1 LRKVFDTHAHLD
13 QIENVDDVLERARE
27 AGLVGVVAVGI
38 DTRSNEA
45 TLELAARWRGFVH
58 PALGLHPS
66 ELGNRGGSAIERE
79 LAFIDSNMEEAVA
92 VGEVGLDYHKRI
104 RAEAP
109 KELQR
114 EVFQQ
119 ALSIAHRHDV
129 PCLVHSRY
137 AWTDALQN
145 VEMAGLRNAV
155 FHWFTGFTGVLKGIM
170 DAGFYISATPAA
182 EYHEEHRRA
191 VRAVSIERLLLET
204 DTPVWYGR
212 EIRYQSS
219 PLDIL
224 RSLEAVTEVR
234 DEDVEDVAEA
244 TTHAAMQLFRIGI
257 SLDSEE
263 DQT

>member
-1 LRKVFDTHAHLD
+1 MRQVFDTHAHLD
-13 QIENVDDVLERARE
+13 QIEDVDVVLQRAQE

-45 TLELAARWRGFVH
+45 TLQLAERWPGLVH

-66 ELGNRGGSAIERE
+66 ELGGLDEAAIERE
-79 LAFIDSNMEEAVA
+79 LAFIDANMCKAVA

-104 RAEAP
+104 RAESS

-119 ALSIAHRHDV
+119 VLSIARRHDV
-129 PCLVHSRY
+129 PALVHSRY
-137 AWTDALQN
+137 AWTDALQD
-145 VEMAGLRNAV
+145 VETAGLRTAV
-155 FHWFTGFTGVLKGIM
+155 FHWFTGFAGVLKGIM
-170 DAGFYISATPAA
+170 DAGFHISATPAA

-204 DTPVWYGR
+204 DAPVWYGR

-224 RSLEAVTEVR
+224 RSLDAVAEVR
-234 DEDVEDVAEA
+234 DEDVAEVAR
-244 TTHAAMQLFRIGI
+244 TTTQAALQLFRIGI
-257 SLDSEE
+257 SPDSEE
-263 DQT
+263 D